1 MTDTTAQIAELLGD
15 HEALEDDFEESK
27 EEGQAEEPEE
37 VEEQE
42 ESDEGQEDVTWGK
55 ALGIDEDK
63 VIVDDTGN
71 ISGIKVKVNDVESV
85 VALKD
90 LVAGYQFNAHNTQ
103 RSQALARERTEFAEQ
118 INQQKQALQSELQTQ
133 AQLANV
139 IAAQVLGEYENI
151 DWDRYAQANPQEAR
165 IARAEYIEKSQY
177 FSKLTG
183 AVQQQLAAYQQEQTA
198 QQAAQQESFVKQQ
211 LQTALTLIPE
221 WSDKSVV
228 SQDLESI
235 KTVMSSYGFSDE
247 DLAGVND
254 ARIFPLLRDLA
265 KYKNAL
271 NNVQKTVQPVGK
283 VKQHGNTGNVNANKV
298 NRLVSQARKSSNNY
312 QSQQLKTQA
321 VTELLNG
328 I

>member
-15 HEALEDDFEESK
+15 HEALEDDFEEQQG
-27 EEGQAEEPEE
+27 EGQVEEQE

-42 ESDEGQEDVTWGK
+42 ESDESQEDVTWGK

-71 ISGIKVKVNDVESV
+71 ISGIKVKVDDVESV
-85 VALKD
+85 VVLKD

-103 RSQALARERTEFAEQ
+103 RSQALARERNEFAEQ
-118 INQQKQALQSELQTQ
+118 INQQKQALQAELQTQ

-139 IAAQVLGEYENI
+139 IASQVLGEYENI
-151 DWDRYAQANPQEAR
+151 DWDKYAQANPQEAR
-165 IARAEYIEKSQY
+165 MARAEYIEKSQY

-183 AVQQQLAAYQQEQTA
+183 AVQQQLAVYQQEQ
-198 QQAAQQESFVKQQ
+198 AAQQQAQQENFVKQQ

-247 DLAGVND
+247 DLAGVQD

-321 VTELLNG
+321 VAELLSG